1 MAGLVSPVAQRF
13 EAGRHA
19 GIAGM
24 LPSPVGRSPVER
36 AAMAASGDGRARI
49 SIQMSPSHAGSRAG
63 VSHPFGSN
71 PFHSRNDN
79 VDASCP

>member
-1 MAGLVSPVAQRF
+1 MACLVSPVAQRF

-19 GIAGM
+19 GMAAMLRGPAG
-24 LPSPVGRSPVER
+24 PSPAER

-49 SIQMSPSHAGSRAG
+49 SIQTSPSHAGSQAG